1 MIHRHHDAREWLAMR
16 EELLLT
22 APTGGFLRS
31 DIDALVY
38 LADMAREG
46 RRLPPAARRVVMSAA
61 LEFATDEEAAAVYPP
76 PSTTTTEAT
85 STPERRAWVARVA
98 RIAQSTGLPLN
109 PDALAAEPVINIG
122 MIPVADALR
131 LALAGRATDLGSF
144 ARNGL
149 RRWKIEITDADDGEP
164 VVATVLT

>member
-1 MIHRHHDAREWLAMR
+1 MR
-16 EELLLT
+16 EELLISGPLD
-22 APTGGFLRS
+22 GMDRS
-31 DIDALVY
+31 DIGVLVY

-61 LEFATDEEAAAVYPP
+61 LEFATDEEATAVYPP
-76 PSTTTTEAT
+76 LPTTTTETT

-109 PDALAAEPVINIG
+109 PDAIDPATTIYIG

-149 RRWKIEITDADDGEP
+149 RWWKIEITDADDGEP

>member
-1 MIHRHHDAREWLAMR
+1 MIHRHHDAQEWLTLR
-16 EELLLT
+16 QELLLT

-85 STPERRAWVARVA
+85 STPERRAWVARIA
-98 RIAQSTGLPLN
+98 RIATAIGIPLD
-109 PDALAAEPVINIG
+109 PDAIDDATTINIG
-122 MIPVADALR
+122 TIRATDGLR
-131 LALAGRATDLGSF
+131 LALLGNARRLDDYAHAGM
-144 ARNGL
+144 
-149 RRWKIEITDADDGEP
+149 RRWHIEIDGADDGEP
-164 VVATVLT
+164 VTATVLT